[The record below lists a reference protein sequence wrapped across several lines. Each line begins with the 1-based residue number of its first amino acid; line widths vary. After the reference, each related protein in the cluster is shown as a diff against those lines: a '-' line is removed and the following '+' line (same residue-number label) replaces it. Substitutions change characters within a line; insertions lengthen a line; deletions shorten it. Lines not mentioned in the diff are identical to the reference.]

1 MITPEAD
8 TTLLDNA
15 TGSSNINA
23 KGAHRFKVS
32 LTLAKLDLGSAD
44 DENFIELLRIRNG
57 AVEKL
62 VDTTDYNIFQ

>member
-1 MITPEAD
+1 MDNLFELTQRIILDKYGNQPSYRVGLTIAEELITPEID

-32 LTLAKLDLGSAD
+32 H
-44 DENFIELLRIRNG
+44 
-57 AVEKL
+57 
-62 VDTTDYNIFQ
+62 